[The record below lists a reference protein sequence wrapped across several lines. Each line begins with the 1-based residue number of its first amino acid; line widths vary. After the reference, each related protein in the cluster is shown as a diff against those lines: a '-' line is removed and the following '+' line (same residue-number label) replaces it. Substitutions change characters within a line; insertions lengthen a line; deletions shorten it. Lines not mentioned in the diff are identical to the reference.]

1 MATRRTKDRQSD
13 ARSRPEHGSAGRAKH
28 LRVVGPSSPAV
39 DASRPE
45 APESGPTPEQL
56 RAVLAALAEVTATS
70 LAYLRLTTDV
80 PGPLLGACVAALA
93 REGLLTAEDRTDGHD
108 GRRTVALTAA
118 GRRALEAS
126 EGPADPDGSRGDAGV
141 RSAET
146 PGGAA

>member
-1 MATRRTKDRQSD
+1 MAPRRPKEAISD
-13 ARSRPEHGSAGRAKH
+13 AWARPQIGNAARAKH
-28 LRVVGPSSPAV
+28 LRIVEPFLPAGEGGRR
-39 DASRPE
+39 SE
-45 APESGPTPEQL
+45 ADPTTEQL

-70 LAYLRLTTDV
+70 LAYLRLTTDI
-80 PGPLLGACVAALA
+80 PGPLLGRCVEALA
-93 REGLLTAEDRTDGHD
+93 LAGLLTAEDRSDGHD

-126 EGPADPDGSRGDAGV
+126 EEPADPDGSRRDAGV